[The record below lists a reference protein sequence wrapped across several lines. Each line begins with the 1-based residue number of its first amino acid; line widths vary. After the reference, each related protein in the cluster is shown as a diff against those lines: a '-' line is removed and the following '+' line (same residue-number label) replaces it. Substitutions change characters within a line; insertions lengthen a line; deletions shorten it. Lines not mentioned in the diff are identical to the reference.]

1 MKAMR
6 KRKSE
11 HKRDIDTRLN
21 RQPDIYP
28 LIITTTCFV
37 CMNRFPSPLGILD
50 RNIGGQIISIRI
62 CVSCQKNMSLYNGI
76 STSAFTHITEDP
88 KGEFQE
94 KEKIDDSMLTPAI
107 MLEMEM
113 TNKDLMDVCDRLDIH
128 YAKKIT
134 KKELV
139 DKIYTKNWV

>member
-1 MKAMR
+1 MR

-37 CMNRFPSPLGILD
+37 CMNRFPSPLGTLN

-76 STSAFTHITEDP
+76 STSSFTHITEDP
-88 KGEFQE
+88 KEEFEQNNSVLIDVLRE
-94 KEKIDDSMLTPAI
+94 DTNDSLQAMIVKAGLSFRSKANKEELISIIIDNEIVS
-107 MLEMEM
+107 
-113 TNKDLMDVCDRLDIH
+113 
-128 YAKKIT
+128 
-134 KKELV
+134 
-139 DKIYTKNWV
+139 

>member
-1 MKAMR
+1 MKAMS

-11 HKRDIDTRLN
+11 HKRDIDTHLN

-76 STSAFTHITEDP
+76 STSSFTHITEDP
-88 KGEFQE
+88 EAFFDKNDTQYVYEQLLL
-94 KEKIDDSMLTPAI
+94 K
-107 MLEMEM
+107 
-113 TNKDLMDVCDRLDIH
+113 TNKELIEICETKGISYNKKDTKHRLV
-128 YAKKIT
+128 
-134 KKELV
+134 ENLLES
-139 DKIYTKNWV
+139 